1 MTPESQSENTLSNK
15 DKYHIP
21 TDIIIKDFEEHLS
34 PSNNLRIFFSAKFG
48 TGKSYFLEEFFS
60 KKGNEYEVIKLYP
73 VNYSTASNND
83 IFELIKFDILFHLII
98 KRQDTIGSAIQL
110 PELFKL
116 QAYIHQKLT
125 VEGVDASLSLI
136 SALSALAEGN
146 IIAKVAPLIINI
158 FLEEKKK
165 YQEYKNK
172 LERDSL
178 SKADDFLSKIYQN
191 TKEYGDDEPITAIIK
206 EALAKLKKTKKTVL
220 LIDDLD
226 RLDPEH
232 IFRILNV
239 FGNHLSSSSGNKF
252 FVNENKFGFDKI
264 ILVGDVKNIMS
275 VFEHR
280 YGTSADFEGY
290 FSKFFSKHVY
300 YLDIKKIILEH
311 DEYGGD
317 KLKLK
322 SCNLLTIPKPI
333 GSSEGLN
340 QLTLEDS
347 INDLFYHFLIN
358 GQINFRHLVQKQG
371 LQLLRIKNIG
381 VPNLENSYIHK
392 LSEFFISFFNSKEN
406 FIKAIINSADF
417 VINDEQVFR
426 SNIYRTIFSDLLVY
440 NFQEAKTNAE
450 YGKLSKKIYSDDS
463 EMQNNELELYHIN
476 SKVPVSYKLKIENY
490 NRIIAYDIKFYDQSG
505 IELKDNVNIS
515 FKKLYLP
522 FLNKYF

>member
-1 MTPESQSENTLSNK
+1 MTLESQSEIPSSNREE
-15 DKYHIP
+15 YHIP
-21 TDIIIKDFEEHLS
+21 TDIIIEDFEEHLS
-34 PSNNLRIFFSAKFG
+34 ISDNRRIFFSAKFG
-48 TGKSYFLEEFFS
+48 TGKSYFLEEFFD
-60 KKGNEYEVIKLYP
+60 KKKDEYEVIKLYP

-83 IFELIKFDILFHLII
+83 IFELIKFDILFHLIM
-98 KRQDTIGSAIQL
+98 KRQETIGTDIQL
-110 PELFKL
+110 PELFRL

-125 VEGVDASLSLI
+125 IEGVDTSLSLI
-136 SALSALAEGN
+136 SALSALSEGN
-146 IIAKVAPLIINI
+146 IIAKVAPLIINT

-172 LERDSL
+172 IESDSL

-206 EALAKLKKTKKTVL
+206 EALAKLNNTKKTVL

-300 YLDIKKIILEH
+300 NLDIKKIILEH

-317 KLKLK
+317 KLNLK
-322 SCNLLTIPKPI
+322 SFNLLKIPKPI

-340 QLTLEDS
+340 PLTLEGS

-371 LQLLRIKNIG
+371 LQLLKIKNIG
-381 VPNLENSYIHK
+381 MPNVENSYIFK
-392 LSEFFISFFNSKEN
+392 LSEFFITFFNSKEN
-406 FIKAIINSADF
+406 FIRAITNSADF
-417 VINDEQVFR
+417 VINDAQVFGA
-426 SNIYRTIFSDLLVY
+426 NTYRTIFSDLIIY
-440 NFQEAKTNAE
+440 NFHEVKTYTE
-450 YGKLSKKIYSDDS
+450 YQKILKQINTNS
-463 EMQNNELELYHIN
+463 NIGRKIELELYHVD
-476 SKVPVSYKLKIENY
+476 SKVEFTYRLKTEY
-490 NRIIAYDIKFYDQSG
+490 NRLIADYSYLEIPDVALPN
-505 IELKDNVNIS
+505 EVNVS